1 MKERIGNPVSSKVQP
16 WLMGIWILVLAV
28 IALEA
33 SLVFFGISIG
43 VNPTASQP
51 YRLFLILK
59 GRSFGRG
66 DLIAFHFPGSHYYD
80 EGSLFVK
87 EVQGILGD
95 RLEIRSDRT
104 VWLNGQFLDTVRA
117 TDSKGRA
124 VEPVYFNGIIPKDYY
139 FLYAPALN
147 SYDSRYY
154 GLIGKERIAGKV
166 IPLF

>member
-1 MKERIGNPVSSKVQP
+1 MKRFIENPVVSKVQP
-16 WLMGIWILVLAV
+16 WVMGIWGLVLAV

-59 GRSFGRG
+59 GRPFGRG
-66 DLIAFHFPGSHYYD
+66 DLIAFRFPGSEYYA

-87 EVQGILGD
+87 EVEGMPGD
-95 RLEIRSDRT
+95 RLEIREDRT
-104 VWLNGQFLDTVRA
+104 VWLNGEFVDHVRA
-117 TDSKGRA
+117 SDSKGKA
-124 VEPVYFNGIIPKDYY
+124 VQPFLFSGIIPEGHY
-139 FLYAPALN
+139 FLYASAPN

-154 GLIGKERIAGKV
+154 GLIRKDRIVGKV